1 MPKLINWEI
10 VGNDDRYRIWGDVYG
25 SQKFADGEE
34 IHTSRIVKME
44 RKGTVFEIQTK
55 NTLYHCPMS
64 AILLYEN
71 RIPDVTMSCLEHH
84 GFEKEETVRLMD
96 RIYDAFGRVDGKKRK
111 FLRRILT
118 DCEKNSILLEFSS
131 EEPYYFR
138 FWMKKE
144 KREKWTY
151 GDGSSLH
158 VFVKPEQLSA
168 EIRDSAG
175 DQVLFR
181 FLPYEEKRLRIC
193 DGMEQYSK
201 VFVRNGGFQTLTIET
216 DKNTYSV
223 KPGDYCRIE

>member
-25 SQKFADGEE
+25 SPQFVDGEE

-64 AILLYEN
+64 AILLYKN
-71 RIPDVTMSCLEHH
+71 RIPDVTVSCLEKH
-84 GFEKEETVRLMD
+84 GFEKEEAVRL
-96 RIYDAFGRVDGKKRK
+96 IEKIQDAFGRVDGKKRK

-144 KREKWTY
+144 KEKKWTY
-151 GDGSSLH
+151 GDESSLH

-168 EIRDSAG
+168 EIRDNAG
-175 DQVLFR
+175 EQVLFR
-181 FLPYEEKRLRIC
+181 MLPYEENRLRLC
-193 DGMEQYSK
+193 DGMEQYSE
-201 VFVRNGGFQTLTIET
+201 VFVRNGGFQMLTIET
-216 DKNTYSV
+216 DKNIYSV